1 MTVIVSTHSYRGG
14 TGKSNTTANI
24 AAQLAHRGRRV
35 AIIDTDIQSPGIH
48 VLFNVDP
55 DQLRYTLNDFL
66 WGRCRI
72 EEAAHDVTDRLVDL
86 AGVHPGSKGGSVML
100 VPSSIRPGEIARV
113 IKEGYDVNLLNDGF
127 QEIASRLALDYLLI
141 DTHPGVNEETLLS
154 IAISDTLLLI
164 LRPDH
169 QDYQGTAVTLD
180 LARRLGV
187 PQLLLIVNKVLP
199 SLDFRQL
206 SDRIASTYRV
216 PVAAVLPLTEDMVR
230 LGSGGLYSLIA
241 PRTAYAEG
249 IAAIAALVDTPA
261 AEEAA
266 RPSGG

>member
-1 MTVIVSTHSYRGG
+1 MTIIVSTHSYRGG

-24 AAQLAHRGRRV
+24 AAQLARRGRRV
-35 AIIDTDIQSPGIH
+35 AIVDTDIQSPGIH
-48 VLFNVDP
+48 VLFGIEP
-55 DQLRYTLNDFL
+55 DRLRYTLNDYL

-72 EEAAHDVTDRLVDL
+72 EEAAHDVTDRLAEAAT
-86 AGVHPGSKGGSVML
+86 AGGIVML

-113 IKEGYDVNLLNDGF
+113 VKEGYDVNLLNDGF
-127 QEIASRLALDYLLI
+127 QDLSRALALDYLLI

-154 IAISDTLLLI
+154 IAISDTLLLV

-199 SLDFRQL
+199 SLDFREL

-216 PVAAVLPLTEDMVR
+216 PVAAVLPLSEDMIR
-230 LGSGGLYSLIA
+230 LGSGGLYSLLA
-241 PRTAYAEG
+241 PTSAYADG
-249 IAAIAALVDTPA
+249 IAAITALVDSD
-261 AEEAA
+261 
-266 RPSGG
+266 R